1 MKTRLQ
7 TILALALLIIASAC
21 SNDDDSK
28 PTTTPPEVTDYTTAE
43 ALLEANGFQGSILIR
58 KGGTD
63 FLRKGFGM
71 ADAEAGIANDPS
83 LVYRI
88 GSMTKAFTTMGVV
101 NLKRDGLIESF
112 DQPLSDFDD
121 EFPHGDQITLRHLM
135 THYSGLPDYIGV
147 IEEIYRNQNI
157 YFAPEDIYE
166 IIKESAD
173 EDGLL
178 FEPGSAFAY
187 SNSGYLILGL
197 LIEELTD
204 MDYNDYIHENVMAP
218 LGMNQTT
225 IGADDIQ
232 GEGFAKGY
240 KEGQVV
246 APYLM
251 ELAFSAGEFEST
263 IADLEVWG
271 DALMGN
277 SLLNTSEKTEYFAA
291 PYTEDDFFTSGM
303 GWFTIKLDGTLVYNH
318 GGNIDGFTSIIALLP
333 ETNSMI
339 IMLSNQEN
347 WEPVNQVLEALVVN
361 EF

>member
-1 MKTRLQ
+1 MKTLLHS
-7 TILALALLIIASAC
+7 IIVLSLLLIISSC
-21 SNDDDSK
+21 SNDDDA
-28 PTTTPPEVTDYTTAE
+28 PTPNISGEYTTAE
-43 ALLEANGFQGSILIR
+43 ALLETHGFQGSVLIR

-63 FLRKGFGM
+63 FMRKGFGI
-71 ADAEAGIANDPS
+71 ADAGAGIANDPS

-88 GSMTKAFTTMGVV
+88 GSMTKAFTTMGII

-121 EFPHGDQITLRHLM
+121 EFPHGDKITLRHLM

-147 IEEIYRNQNI
+147 IEEVYRNQNLFFTAEEI
-157 YFAPEDIYE
+157 YD
-166 IIKESAD
+166 IIKESAG

-178 FEPGSAFAY
+178 YEPGSNFSY

-204 MDYNDYIHENVMAP
+204 MDYDDYIGQNVMTP
-218 LGMNQTT
+218 LGMNQTGK
-225 IGADDIQ
+225 GADDIQ
-232 GEGFAKGY
+232 GAGFAKGY
-240 KEGQVV
+240 KDGQLI

-251 ELAFSAGEFEST
+251 ELANSAGEFEST
-263 IADLEVWG
+263 IADLEKWG

-277 SLLNTSEKTEYFAA
+277 ELLTANEKADYFAA
-291 PYTEDDFFTSGM
+291 PYTEDDFFTSGF
-303 GWFTIKLDGTLVYNH
+303 GWFTIKIDGTLVYNH

-339 IMLSNQEN
+339 ILLSNVEN
-347 WEPVNQVLEALVVN
+347 WSPVNEVLEALVVN

>member
-7 TILALALLIIASAC
+7 TILVLALLMIASAC
-21 SNDDDSK
+21 SNDDDNN
-28 PTTTPPEVTDYTTAE
+28 PNPPVTTDYTTAE
-43 ALLEANGFQGSILIR
+43 ALLDANGFQGSILIR

-71 ADAEAGIANDPS
+71 ADEAAGILNNPS

-88 GSMTKAFTTMGVV
+88 GSMTKAFTAMGLV

-121 EFPHGDQITLRHLM
+121 EFPQGDKITLRHLV

-166 IIKESAD
+166 IIKESAG

-204 MDYNDYIHENVMAP
+204 MDYNDYIQEKVMTP
-218 LGMNQTT
+218 LGLNQTT
-225 IGADDIQ
+225 IGDDDIQ

-240 KEGQVV
+240 KGGQVV

-263 IADLEVWG
+263 IADLEKWG
-271 DALMGN
+271 DALMG
-277 SLLNTSEKTEYFAA
+277 SSFLSPDEKTDYFAA

-347 WEPVNQVLEALVVN
+347 WAPVNEVLETLVVN

>member
-1 MKTRLQ
+1 MKTRLK
-7 TILALALLIIASAC
+7 TLIALALLIMISAC
-21 SNDDDSK
+21 SNDDDK
-28 PTTTPPEVTDYTTAE
+28 PTPPVVGDYTTAE

-63 FLRKGFGM
+63 FMRRGFGM
-71 ADAEAGIANDPS
+71 ADAEAGINNGPS

-88 GSMTKAFTTMGVV
+88 GSMTKAFTAMGLV
-101 NLKRDGLIESF
+101 NLKRDGLIESY

-121 EFPHGDQITLRHLM
+121 EFPHGEKITLRHLL
-135 THYSGLPDYIGV
+135 THYSGLPDYIGP
-147 IEEIYRNQNI
+147 IEEVYRNQNMF
-157 YFAPEDIYE
+157 FAPEEIYD

-178 FEPGSAFAY
+178 YEPGANFTY
-187 SNSGYLILGL
+187 SNSNYLILGL
-197 LIEELTD
+197 LIEELTG
-204 MDYNDYIHENVMAP
+204 MDYNDYVKQNVMTP

-232 GEGFAKGY
+232 DTGFAKGY
-240 KEGQVV
+240 KNGVEV

-263 IADLEVWG
+263 IADLEKWG

-277 SLLNTSEKTEYFAA
+277 SFLSADEKTDYFAA
-291 PYTEDDFFTSGM
+291 AYTEDDFFTVGM
-303 GWFTIKLDGTLVYNH
+303 GWFTIKLDGTLIYNH

-347 WEPVNQVLEALVVN
+347 WAPVNEVLEALVSN

>member
-1 MKTRLQ
+1 MKTRVH
-7 TILALALLIIASAC
+7 TMIALALLIIISAC
-21 SNDDDSK
+21 SNDDNK
-28 PTTTPPEVTDYTTAE
+28 PTPTEPVGDYTTAE
-43 ALLEANGFQGSILIR
+43 ALLEAHGFQGSILIR

-71 ADAEAGIANDPS
+71 ADADAGVANDPS

-121 EFPHGDQITLRHLM
+121 EFPHGEKITLRHLM

-147 IEEIYRNQNI
+147 IEEIYRNQNT
-157 YFAPEDIYE
+157 YFAPEDIYD
-166 IIKESAD
+166 IIKESAG

-178 FEPGSAFAY
+178 FEPGSNFAY

-197 LIEELTD
+197 LIEELTS
-204 MDYNDYIHENVMAP
+204 MDYNDYISQNVMGP

-225 IGADDIQ
+225 IGEDDIQ
-232 GEGFAKGY
+232 GDGFAKGY
-240 KEGQVV
+240 RDGQVV

-263 IADLEVWG
+263 IADLETWG

-277 SLLNTSEKTEYFAA
+277 GFLSADEKEDYFAA

-339 IMLSNQEN
+339 IMLSNVEN
-347 WEPVNQVLEALVVN
+347 WSPVNDVLEALVVN

>member
-7 TILALALLIIASAC
+7 TLIALALLIVISAC
-21 SNDDDSK
+21 SNDD
-28 PTTTPPEVTDYTTAE
+28 TPAPPIAGEYTTAE
-43 ALLEANGFQGSILIR
+43 ALLQKTGFQGSILIR

-63 FLRKGFGM
+63 FMRKGFGM
-71 ADAEAGIANDPS
+71 ADAEAGVANDPS

-88 GSMTKAFTTMGVV
+88 GSMTKAFTAMGIL
-101 NLKRDGLIESF
+101 NLKRQGLIESF

-121 EFPHGDQITLRHLM
+121 EFPHGDKITLRHLI

-147 IEEIYRNQNI
+147 VEEIYRNQNT
-157 YFAPEDIYE
+157 YFAPEDIYD
-166 IIKESAD
+166 IIKESAG

-197 LIEELTD
+197 LIEEITD
-204 MDYNDYIHENVMAP
+204 MDYNDYINQNVMTP
-218 LGMNQTT
+218 LGMSQTT

-232 GEGFAKGY
+232 GAGFAKGY
-240 KEGQVV
+240 KSGVEV

-263 IADLEVWG
+263 IPDLEKWG

-277 SLLNTSEKTEYFAA
+277 SFLSVDEKSEYFAA
-291 PYTEDDFFTSGM
+291 PYTEDDFFTPGM
-303 GWFTIKLDGTLVYNH
+303 GWFTIKLGGTLVYNH

-347 WEPVNQVLEALVVN
+347 WAPVNEVLEALVVN

>member
-1 MKTRLQ
+1 MKSRLH
-7 TILALALLIIASAC
+7 TLIALALLTIISAC
-21 SNDDDSK
+21 SNDDDK
-28 PTTTPPEVTDYTTAE
+28 PVPTEPTGDYTTAE
-43 ALLEANGFQGSILIR
+43 ALLEEKGFQGSILIR

-88 GSMTKAFTTMGVV
+88 GSMTKAFTAMGLV
-101 NLKRDGLIESF
+101 NLKRDGLIESY
-112 DQPLSDFDD
+112 DQPLSDFDH
-121 EFPHGDQITLRHLM
+121 EFPQGDKITLRHM
-135 THYSGLPDYIGV
+135 VTHYSGLPDYIGP
-147 IEEIYRNQNI
+147 IEEVYRNQNM
-157 YFAPEDIYE
+157 YFAPEDIYD
-166 IIKESAD
+166 IIKESAG

-178 FEPGSAFAY
+178 YEPGTNFTY
-187 SNSGYLILGL
+187 SNSNYLILGL
-197 LIEELTD
+197 LIEELTG
-204 MDYNDYIHENVMAP
+204 MDYNDYIQQKVMTP

-240 KEGQVV
+240 SNGQEV

-263 IADLEVWG
+263 IADLEKWG

-277 SLLNTSEKTEYFAA
+277 NFISADEKGDYFAA
-291 PYTEDDFFTSGM
+291 PYTEDDFFTVGM
-303 GWFTIKLDGTLVYNH
+303 GWFTIKLDGTLIYNH

-333 ETNSMI
+333 ESNSMI
-339 IMLSNQEN
+339 IMLSNVEN
-347 WEPVNQVLEALVVN
+347 WEAVNEVLEALVIN

>member
-7 TILALALLIIASAC
+7 TLIALALLIIISAC
-21 SNDDDSK
+21 SDNDDSPA
-28 PTTTPPEVTDYTTAE
+28 PTTPVADYTTAE
-43 ALLEANGFQGSILIR
+43 ALLEEKGFQGSILIR

-71 ADAEAGIANDPS
+71 ADAESGIANDPS

-88 GSMTKAFTTMGVV
+88 GSMTKAFTAMGLV
-101 NLKRDGLIESF
+101 NLKRDGLIDSY

-121 EFPHGDQITLRHLM
+121 EFPHGDKITLRHLV

-147 IEEIYRNQNI
+147 IEEIYRNQNM

-166 IIKESAD
+166 IIKESAG

-178 FEPGSAFAY
+178 HEPGANFAY
-187 SNSGYLILGL
+187 SNSNYLILGL

-204 MDYNDYIHENVMAP
+204 MDYNDYVNEKVMLP
-218 LGMNQTT
+218 LGMTQTT

-232 GEGFAKGY
+232 GAGFAKGY

-263 IADLEVWG
+263 ISDLEKWG
-271 DALMGN
+271 DALMG
-277 SLLNTSEKTEYFAA
+277 SSFLTAEEKADYFAA
-291 PYTEDDFFTSGM
+291 PYTEDDFFTVGM

-339 IMLSNQEN
+339 IMLGNIEH
-347 WEPVNQVLEALVVN
+347 WEPVNEVLEALVVN

>member
-1 MKTRLQ
+1 MKTRLH
-7 TILALALLIIASAC
+7 TIIALALLIMISAC
-21 SNDDDSK
+21 SNDDDK
-28 PTTTPPEVTDYTTAE
+28 TTPTEPVGEYTTAE
-43 ALLEANGFQGSILIR
+43 ALLEAHGFQGSVLIR

-63 FLRKGFGM
+63 FLRKGFGL
-71 ADAEAGIANDPS
+71 ADANAGIANDPS

-121 EFPHGDQITLRHLM
+121 EFPHGDKITLRHLM

-147 IEEIYRNQNI
+147 IEEIYRNQNM
-157 YFAPEDIYE
+157 YFSPEDIYD
-166 IIKESAD
+166 IIKESAG

-178 FEPGSAFAY
+178 FEPGSNFAY
-187 SNSGYLILGL
+187 PNSGYLILGL

-204 MDYNDYIHENVMAP
+204 MDYNDYIKENVMAP
-218 LGMNQTT
+218 LGMNQTK

-232 GEGFAKGY
+232 GDGFAKGY
-240 KEGQVV
+240 KDGAVV

-263 IADLEVWG
+263 IADLEKWG

-277 SLLNTSEKTEYFAA
+277 NLLTTDEKTDYFAA
-291 PYTEDDFFTSGM
+291 PYTEDDFFTSGF

-339 IMLSNQEN
+339 ILLSNVEN
-347 WEPVNQVLEALVVN
+347 WSPVNEVLETLVVN

>member
-1 MKTRLQ
+1 MKTRVQ
-7 TILALALLIIASAC
+7 TIIALALIIIISAC
-21 SNDDDSK
+21 GNNDDSNPV
-28 PTTTPPEVTDYTTAE
+28 PTTPTGDYTTAE
-43 ALLEANGFQGSILIR
+43 ALLEENGFQGSILIR
-58 KGGTD
+58 KGGND
-63 FLRKGFGM
+63 FLRRGFGM
-71 ADAEAGIANDPS
+71 ADEAAGIANDPS

-88 GSMTKAFTTMGVV
+88 GSMTKAFTAMGLV
-101 NLKRDGLIESF
+101 NLKRDGLIQSF

-121 EFPHGDQITLRHLM
+121 EFPHGDKITLRHLA

-147 IEEIYRNQNI
+147 IEEIYRNQN
-157 YFAPEDIYE
+157 YFFAPEDIYD
-166 IIKESAD
+166 IIKESAG

-178 FEPGSAFAY
+178 FEPGESFAY

-204 MDYNDYIHENVMAP
+204 MDYNDYIHQNVMAP
-218 LGMNQTT
+218 LGLNQTT

-232 GEGFAKGY
+232 GAGFAKGY
-240 KEGQVV
+240 KDGQVV

-251 ELAFSAGEFEST
+251 DLAFSAGEFEST
-263 IADLEVWG
+263 IADLEKWG
-271 DALMGN
+271 DALMGAGFL
-277 SLLNTSEKTEYFAA
+277 STEEKTDYFAA
-291 PYTEDDFFTSGM
+291 PYTEDGFFTSGF
-303 GWFTIKLDGTLVYNH
+303 GWFTIGLGGTLVYNH

-347 WEPVNQVLEALVVN
+347 WAPVNEVLEALVVN